1 MDGEDEEG
9 KAFQRGNV
17 VSKDAEM
24 EKPKAYIGTRD
35 GPARERVE
43 VYAEESGKFM
53 RVLKQ
58 RVMWREQ
65 SFKEG
70 ESS

>member
-1 MDGEDEEG
+1 M
-9 KAFQRGNV
+9 
-17 VSKDAEM
+17 SKDAEM
-24 EKPKAYIGTRD
+24 EKARAYRGTRD

-43 VYAEESGKFM
+43 IYAEESGKFM
-53 RVLKQ
+53 RFLKQ